1 MSEEFMLL
9 TLLGCFAQ
17 PCEVTGEP
25 ALPIS
30 ISASQ
35 DRCDGTTKPAHSET
49 GLPLPSP
56 GCELPRKSRVL

>member
-9 TLLGCFAQ
+9 TLSGCFPQ
-17 PCEVTGEP
+17 PCVVTGEP

-30 ISASQ
+30 ISAPQ
-35 DRCDGTTKPAHSET
+35 DRCDGTAKSTHFET

-56 GCELPRKSRVL
+56 GSELPRESRVL